1 MTTCWAALGVLSVTP
16 FLLFSLSLNSIG
28 VNYLR
33 LANFSFVDR
42 LVDEE
47 AFVVLGCLP
56 CISFAI

>member
-56 CISFAI
+56 